1 MTKELLFHKDRL
13 ENLLDKFLGEIEK
26 RGVKG
31 TVFLVGGAALSLYY
45 FDRDATRDIDAGFPV
60 DPVISEVIQEM
71 ALQEKL
77 PANWINNEAAMYFGF
92 PPSSYWITKRTIG
105 EVTLKVAS
113 PELML
118 AMKLKASR
126 GRRDNE
132 DVVELLR
139 ILGLSSIE
147 EVHAIYENVYAQ
159 EEINMDVMELVTQFL
174 ANQS

>member
-1 MTKELLFHKDRL
+1 
-13 ENLLDKFLGEIEK
+13 
-26 RGVKG
+26 
-31 TVFLVGGAALSLYY
+31 
-45 FDRDATRDIDAGFPV
+45 
-60 DPVISEVIQEM
+60 
-71 ALQEKL
+71 
-77 PANWINNEAAMYFGF
+77 MYFGF

>member
-1 MTKELLFHKDRL
+1 M
-13 ENLLDKFLGEIEK
+13 
-26 RGVKG
+26 
-31 TVFLVGGAALSLYY
+31 
-45 FDRDATRDIDAGFPV
+45 
-60 DPVISEVIQEM
+60 
-71 ALQEKL
+71 
-77 PANWINNEAAMYFGF
+77 
-92 PPSSYWITKRTIG
+92 
-105 EVTLKVAS
+105 TLKEAS

>member
-1 MTKELLFHKDRL
+1 MTKELLFDKDRL
-13 ENLLDKFLGEIEK
+13 ENLLDMFLGEIEK

-45 FDRDATRDIDAGFPV
+45 FERDSTRDIDAGFPV
-60 DPVISEVIQEM
+60 DPVISEVIQEI
-71 ALQEKL
+71 ALREKL

-105 EVTLKVAS
+105 DVTLKVAS

-118 AMKLKASR
+118 AMKIKASR

-147 EVHAIYENVYAQ
+147 EVLAIYENVYAQ
-159 EEINMDVMELVTQFL
+159 EEMNLETMELVTQFL
-174 ANQS
+174 TNQP

>member
-1 MTKELLFHKDRL
+1 MTKELLFDKDRL
-13 ENLLDKFLGEIEK
+13 ENLLDMFLGEIEK

-45 FDRDATRDIDAGFPV
+45 FDRDSTRDIDAGFPA
-60 DPVISEVIQEM
+60 DPVISEVIQDIAFREN
-71 ALQEKL
+71 L

-105 EVTLKVAS
+105 ELALKVAS

-118 AMKLKASR
+118 AMKMKASR

-139 ILGLSSIE
+139 ILGLSSME
-147 EVHAIYENVYAQ
+147 EVFAIYENVYAQ
-159 EEINMDVMELVTQFL
+159 EEINLEIMELVTQFL
-174 ANQS
+174 AHQP